1 MSEDRINRLN
11 SINFNWEMRRKPRKT
26 SGGNTV
32 KFDIMY
38 EHLRS
43 FKETYGH
50 TKVNKMEK
58 EWKKGTS
65 VPEKKIYRRLPLFV
79 AFVRKE
85 QLKFVQNEESLLDAE
100 KIQLLDDLGLAWKSK
115 LLLFLYLSS
124 AIDV

>member
-1 MSEDRINRLN
+1 
-11 SINFNWEMRRKPRKT
+11 
-26 SGGNTV
+26 
-32 KFDIMY
+32 MY
-38 EHLRS
+38 EHLKS

-100 KIQLLDDLGLAWKSK
+100 KIQMLDDLGLAWKSK
-115 LLLFLYLSS
+115 
-124 AIDV
+124 